1 MVKAFSVNWRETIS
15 YSIGVMG
22 GSVTYGSQPQDNRPI
37 IVIANSIKEV
47 AEKYSTASKIE
58 EISAKEVVV
67 LEKVI
72 CPVK

>member
-1 MVKAFSVNWRETIS
+1 MVKSFSVRWIESRS

-37 IVIANSIKEV
+37 IVVANSIKDV
-47 AEKYSTASKIE
+47 AERYPTASQIV
-58 EISAKEVVV
+58 EIDAKEVVI